1 MRINTTLIVILPIGI
16 ALASQVNAAE
26 ALTVPG
32 DYPTIQ
38 EAVDAA
44 SPGQEIEVSAGK
56 LKGAEIWQPVKI
68 KGEGTD
74 TRIVEGVTL
83 FDNGFAIHSD
93 ATEISHMTIENAT
106 FGVFVVL
113 DADNVKLSHI
123 EFSGC
128 EVCVF
133 SEGNGLA
140 VTHSKFE
147 LKQAYG
153 RSDSVGGISIAGD
166 NGVFAHNEIKISL
179 NGLVQA
185 IDAIAL
191 SYVGLLA
198 NNNVIEHNTITWS
211 TPNMPSTL
219 AAIGR

>member
-1 MRINTTLIVILPIGI
+1 
-16 ALASQVNAAE
+16 
-26 ALTVPG
+26 
-32 DYPTIQ
+32 
-38 EAVDAA
+38 
-44 SPGQEIEVSAGK
+44 
-56 LKGAEIWQPVKI
+56 
-68 KGEGTD
+68 
-74 TRIVEGVTL
+74 
-83 FDNGFAIHSD
+83 
-93 ATEISHMTIENAT
+93 
-106 FGVFVVL
+106 VL

-133 SEGNGLA
+133 SEGNGLT

>member
-56 LKGAEIWQPVKI
+56 WKGAEIWQPVKI

-83 FDNGFAIHSD
+83 FDDGFAIYSGG
-93 ATEISHMTIENAT
+93 TEISHMTIENAT

-133 SEGNGLA
+133 SEGNGLT

-147 LKQAYG
+147 LKQAHG
-153 RSDSVGGISIAGD
+153 RSDSIGGISIAGD

-198 NNNVIEHNTITWS
+198 NNNVIEHNTITWP